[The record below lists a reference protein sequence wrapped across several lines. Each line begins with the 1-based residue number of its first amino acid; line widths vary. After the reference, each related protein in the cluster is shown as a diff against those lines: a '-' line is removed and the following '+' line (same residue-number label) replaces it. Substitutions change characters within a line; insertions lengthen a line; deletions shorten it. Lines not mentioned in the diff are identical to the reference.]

1 MKKLFAVLLAGLLLS
16 LSVTACQKPVATEA
30 KTEAPT
36 TEAPTTEEPTTEEPT
51 TEEPTTEEETEAAAD
66 QSGEEEKTVLGE
78 GATVFDFKATDKEG
92 NVKSFE
98 IHTDEKT
105 VGDALLKLELI
116 EGEPGEYGLYVKKVN
131 GILADYDVDQTYWA
145 FYVNGEY
152 AMTGVDA
159 TNVEAGA
166 TYEFKVEK

>member
-1 MKKLFAVLLAGLLLS
+1 MKKLLAVLLAGLMLS
-16 LSVTACQKPVATEA
+16 LGVAGCQKPAPTEA
-30 KTEAPT
+30 PTEAPT
-36 TEAPTTEEPTTEEPT
+36 TLAPTEKETEAPTEAPTEEPTEAP
-51 TEEPTTEEETEAAAD
+51 TEALTEDA
-66 QSGEEEKTVLGE
+66 GEGEKTVLGE
-78 GATVFDFKATDKEG
+78 GATVFDFKRTDKDG
-92 NVKSFE
+92 NTKAFE
-98 IHTDEKT
+98 IHTDEAT

-116 EGEPGEYGLYVKKVN
+116 EGEVGEYGLYVKTVD

-145 FYVNGEY
+145 FYINGEY